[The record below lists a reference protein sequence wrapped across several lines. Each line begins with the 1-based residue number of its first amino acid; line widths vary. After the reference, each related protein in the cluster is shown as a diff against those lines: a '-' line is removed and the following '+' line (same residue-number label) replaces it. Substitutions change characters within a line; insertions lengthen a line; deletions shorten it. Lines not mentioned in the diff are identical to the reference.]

1 MAEDLFRGGHRT
13 KRYLR
18 KKNLKVAW
26 NEEGRKEGIQAKMN
40 LSCLLKMIVFTLLSL
55 TASLFQISPLST
67 SQTRNTSET
76 IYIIMAKIIIPVLE
90 FSLASAPF

>member
-13 KRYLR
+13 KRFLR
-18 KKNLKVAW
+18 KKNLEVAW
-26 NEEGRKEGIQAKMN
+26 NEEGKKEGIQAKMN
-40 LSCLLKMIVFTLLSL
+40 LSCLLKMIVLTLLSL
-55 TASLFQISPLST
+55 TVALLQISPLST

-76 IYIIMAKIIIPVLE
+76 IYTMKIIIPVLE